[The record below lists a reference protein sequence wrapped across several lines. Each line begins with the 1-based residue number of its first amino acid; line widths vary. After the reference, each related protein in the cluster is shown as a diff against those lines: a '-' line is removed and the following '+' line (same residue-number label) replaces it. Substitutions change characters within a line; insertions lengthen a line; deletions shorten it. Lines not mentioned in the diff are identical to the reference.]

1 MPEPFAGSRVVLT
14 RNLSQMIQAYSLSEA
29 QKPEMWGGQ
38 VPDSS
43 DAEQLAACFAY
54 EWEEALE
61 KMLRHWD
68 TPPTTAAY

>member
-1 MPEPFAGSRVVLT
+1 MLT

-38 VPDSS
+38 VPDST